1 MKNRVLQLVAAM
13 AVSTCAIAQ
22 TTVWNPAANPDGTG
36 NWNEAANWTAGLP
49 NPGSGKAVFNVP
61 EAAPAIIT
69 DAQSTFHL
77 VQGDNAD
84 GGEIIIQSGG
94 SLTLGEIWGGI
105 GYNAPAVLT
114 VETGGEITFGQH
126 AWIGFLEGAEGTV
139 NINGGT
145 VNVTAMTGLGWEG
158 GIGIVNLR
166 DGLFDLA
173 NINASDL
180 KSIGEGSYIDIS
192 GGGVMTINGNRMAHT
207 DENDEEQPDQIAAF
221 AEESRIMALGGNA
234 DLIYWYDEEA
244 DETFIVAPAIVEST
258 FPLDLDTEV
267 SRDADILVVF
277 SKEMDAASVE
287 ANLTVSPEIENQE
300 LVWSETGDTLS
311 IKGDLADGVT
321 YAVSVST
328 DAMDLFGYGLAYDE
342 SLSFTVEGEIA
353 IPLKVEPS
361 DRIALFPNPT
371 QDYFSFGS
379 VAEEVKVFS
388 MSGQLVL
395 KKSNVMNVKVDGLK
409 SGQYLVK
416 AQIAGQ
422 EISKRLV
429 VKH

>member
-207 DENDEEQPDQIAAF
+207 DENDEE
-221 AEESRIMALGGNA
+221 
-234 DLIYWYDEEA
+234 
-244 DETFIVAPAIVEST
+244 
-258 FPLDLDTEV
+258 
-267 SRDADILVVF
+267 
-277 SKEMDAASVE
+277 
-287 ANLTVSPEIENQE
+287 
-300 LVWSETGDTLS
+300 
-311 IKGDLADGVT
+311 
-321 YAVSVST
+321 
-328 DAMDLFGYGLAYDE
+328 
-342 SLSFTVEGEIA
+342 
-353 IPLKVEPS
+353 
-361 DRIALFPNPT
+361 
-371 QDYFSFGS
+371 
-379 VAEEVKVFS
+379 
-388 MSGQLVL
+388 
-395 KKSNVMNVKVDGLK
+395 
-409 SGQYLVK
+409 
-416 AQIAGQ
+416 
-422 EISKRLV
+422 
-429 VKH
+429 

>member
-1 MKNRVLQLVAAM
+1 
-13 AVSTCAIAQ
+13 
-22 TTVWNPAANPDGTG
+22 
-36 NWNEAANWTAGLP
+36 
-49 NPGSGKAVFNVP
+49 
-61 EAAPAIIT
+61 
-69 DAQSTFHL
+69 
-77 VQGDNAD
+77 
-84 GGEIIIQSGG
+84 
-94 SLTLGEIWGGI
+94 
-105 GYNAPAVLT
+105 
-114 VETGGEITFGQH
+114 
-126 AWIGFLEGAEGTV
+126 
-139 NINGGT
+139 
-145 VNVTAMTGLGWEG
+145 
-158 GIGIVNLR
+158 
-166 DGLFDLA
+166 
-173 NINASDL
+173 
-180 KSIGEGSYIDIS
+180 
-192 GGGVMTINGNRMAHT
+192 
-207 DENDEEQPDQIAAF
+207 
-221 AEESRIMALGGNA
+221 MALGGNA